1 MFKSSNVS
9 HTFSKTHVFFC
20 EVSIKPCTKPTAYSN
35 KLVHVSHKIVVCN
48 PAVSKI
54 AFHASAVFGPRAG
67 LDGNPHDPPG
77 NPPDVPGG
85 FLGVDGSPQS
95 SKLTKPWSLIF
106 FCRLFCFRLRIFF
119 KRTCVCLCIHCE
131 KHVLGGFREIPD
143 GHAYELPR
151 TSKNQRGV
159 YTFFFEF

>member
-9 HTFSKTHVFFC
+9 HTFSKTHVFF
-20 EVSIKPCTKPTAYSN
+20 VKFPSSPAQNQPHTPINSFMFPIKLSCANRRFRRLHSTRQQYSVQGQVWMVTPT
-35 KLVHVSHKIVVCN
+35 I
-48 PAVSKI
+48 PQET
-54 AFHASAVFGPRAG
+54 PQM
-67 LDGNPHDPPG
+67 
-77 NPPDVPGG
+77 

-131 KHVLGGFREIPD
+131 RHVLGGFREIPD

>member
-1 MFKSSNVS
+1 MRLTKSYCEGIG
-9 HTFSKTHVFFC
+9 KTHFLTFWVMFC
-20 EVSIKPCTKPTAYSN
+20 PSPSAPTA
-35 KLVHVSHKIVVCN
+35 LPQRSHG
-48 PAVSKI
+48 
-54 AFHASAVFGPRAG
+54 ASTALPERSQSDPTDCRA
-67 LDGNPHDPPG
+67 LEWPG
-77 NPPDVPGG
+77 NAKFDVFRALKWPADAKFDING
-85 FLGVDGSPQS
+85 LAD
-95 SKLTKPWSLIF
+95 
-106 FCRLFCFRLRIFF
+106 CRLFCFRLRIFF